1 MEQTM
6 KQSQSGF
13 TMLEV
18 LVSILIMAIGML
30 GLAGLMAASMRNN
43 HGAYHRTQAV
53 WLAYDV
59 ADRMRAN
66 RQEALAGSYNI
77 ALGAAAPGGGAI
89 NAVDLGQWLN
99 AVSALPQGQGAV
111 NVADLAGDRIVTIT
125 VQWNDTR
132 ATGGDAA
139 QQFQMQTRL

>member
-1 MEQTM
+1 MNDRMGQTM
-6 KQSQSGF
+6 MKQSGF

-18 LVSILIMAIGML
+18 MVAILIMAIGML

-43 HGAYHRTQAV
+43 HGAYFRTQAV
-53 WLAYDV
+53 WMAYDA

-66 RQEALAGSYNI
+66 RQNALAGNYNI
-77 ALGAAAPGGGAI
+77 ALGAAPPGGGAI
-89 NAVDLGQWLN
+89 NAVDLTQWLN
-99 AVSALPQGQGAV
+99 AVSALPQGLGAI
-111 NVADLAGDRIVTIT
+111 NVANDRTVTIT

-132 ATGGDAA
+132 ASGGDAA

>member
-1 MEQTM
+1 M

>member
-1 MEQTM
+1 M

-66 RQEALAGSYNI
+66 RQNARAGSYNI

-99 AVSALPQGQGAV
+99 AVSALPQGLGAID
-111 NVADLAGDRIVTIT
+111 VAADSTVTIT
-125 VQWNDTR
+125 VQWNETR
-132 ATGGDAA
+132 AAGSASEADDDPR
-139 QQFQMQTRL
+139 QFVMQTRL

>member
-66 RQEALAGSYNI
+66 RQNALAGSYNI
-77 ALGAAAPGGGAI
+77 ALGAVAPGGGAI
-89 NAVDLGQWLN
+89 NAVDLTQWLN
-99 AVSALPQGQGAV
+99 AVSALPQGLGAV
-111 NVADLAGDRIVTIT
+111 NVAGGAVTIT

-132 ATGGDAA
+132 ATGGGAA

>member
-1 MEQTM
+1 M

-66 RQEALAGSYNI
+66 RQNALAGSYNI

-132 ATGGDAA
+132 ATAGDAA